1 LGGFLLGF
9 DGRATGLVKKQAG
22 ILLRCGMTD
31 VKTGL
36 HFLPP
41 NSIFPPKSN
50 RFRLSGA
57 GGLT

>member
-1 LGGFLLGF
+1 MLDF
-9 DGRATGLVKKQAG
+9 DGRFVGLVKKQAG
-22 ILLRCGMTD
+22 ILLRCGMAD

-41 NSIFPPKSN
+41 NSIFPLKSN